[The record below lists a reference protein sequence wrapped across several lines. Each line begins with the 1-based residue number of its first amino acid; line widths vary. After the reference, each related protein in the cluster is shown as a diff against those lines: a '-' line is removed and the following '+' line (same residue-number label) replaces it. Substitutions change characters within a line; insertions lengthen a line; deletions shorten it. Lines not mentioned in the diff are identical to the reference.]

1 VQINFWP
8 QVGQMPMNSQRHQIV
23 DSLGG
28 LTFHHP
34 GAFWFG
40 AVATTVGVILHLP
53 MYIGARN
60 MGYHLAGMPMDTPM
74 LIGMFLIIAGLVS
87 SFYGLYPPSAENTA
101 RVVSRISVRALD
113 EAKLTSTHVALLVV
127 MAIAVTIDV
136 MKPTT
141 LAFVVPGMAQEY
153 GLRSPL
159 NPAGEVPVAYLPL
172 SGISGTVLGSFIWG
186 WLGDR
191 IGRRASLLLAGI
203 TFIGT
208 SICGA
213 MPSYLWNF
221 LMCFVMGLGVGGMLP
236 IAYAL
241 MAETIPARH
250 RGWLMVLIGGDVAAA
265 YIITSWL
272 ASELV
277 PQFSWRIL
285 WLLGA
290 PTGVLMILLNR
301 WIPESPRFLLANGR
315 EAEARAVMDRY
326 GAKIVEAPS
335 EPQIR
340 HDAQSGWTELFG
352 KRLFVQTAVIAMLGI
367 GVGLV
372 LFGFNLW
379 IPTNLRRL
387 GFAEVTAD
395 RMLRDSALI
404 GFPFTFV
411 VAWMYG
417 FWSSKKTLMLLT
429 TLTAAAM
436 IGLAIAGDAVVANR
450 LLLYVLLVIPIWG
463 INTVTAVL
471 SVYSSEIYP
480 TRIRSHGSGLAAG
493 ASKAGGVMIIGLVV
507 LGAATPSIAGTT
519 LIGAI
524 PMALAALGILLFGVE
539 TRNRRL
545 EEITAEESRL
555 AGAPAEH

>member
-1 VQINFWP
+1 MK
-8 QVGQMPMNSQRHQIV
+8 GR
-23 DSLGG
+23 LGREG
-28 LTFHHP
+28 ASSGGVIFHHA

-40 AVATTVGVILHLP
+40 AMATTVGVVLHLP
-53 MYIGARN
+53 MYIGARD
-60 MGYHLAGMPMDTPM
+60 MGYRLVGMPVDTPM
-74 LIGMFLIIAGLVS
+74 MIGMFLIIVGLVATL
-87 SFYGLYPPSAENTA
+87 YGLYPPSAGATA
-101 RVVSRISVRALD
+101 GVVSQIRVRALD
-113 EAKLTSTHVALLVV
+113 EAPVRGAHIGLLLV

-172 SGISGTVLGSFIWG
+172 SGITGTVLGSFLWG

-191 IGRRASLLLAGI
+191 IGRRASILFAGI
-203 TFIGT
+203 IFIGT

-213 MPSYLWNF
+213 MPDYVWNF
-221 LMCFVMGLGVGGMLP
+221 VMCFIMGLGVGGMLP
-236 IAYAL
+236 ITYAL

-265 YIITSWL
+265 YILTSWL
-272 ASELV
+272 AADLV
-277 PQFSWRIL
+277 PDFSWRIL
-285 WLLGA
+285 WLLGL
-290 PTGVLMILLNR
+290 PTGLLLIVLNR
-301 WIPESPRFLLANGR
+301 WIPESPRYLLANGR

-326 GAKIVEAPS
+326 GAKIVVDHSELEVENEVRSRWVQLFRAPLLG
-335 EPQIR
+335 
-340 HDAQSGWTELFG
+340 QS
-352 KRLFVQTAVIAMLGI
+352 VIVVLLGV

-379 IPTNLRRL
+379 IPSNLRKL

-395 RMLRDSALI
+395 RVLRDSALI
-404 GFPFTFV
+404 GFPFTFL

-417 FWSSKKTLMLLT
+417 FWSGRKTIILLT
-429 TLTAAAM
+429 TLTAAALF
-436 IGLAIAGDAVVANR
+436 GFAVAGDAVVTNR
-450 LLLYVLLVIPIWG
+450 ILLYTLLVIPIWG
-463 INTVTAVL
+463 INTVTAVI

-480 TRIRSHGSGLAAG
+480 TRIRSRGTGLAAG
-493 ASKAGGVMIIGLVV
+493 ASKAGGVMIIALVIV
-507 LGAATPSIAGTT
+507 GVATPSIAGTT

-524 PMALAALGILLFGVE
+524 PMALAAAAMFFFGFE

-545 EEITAEESRL
+545 EQITAEEFKSVT
-555 AGAPAEH
+555 AQPVQS

>member
-1 VQINFWP
+1 
-8 QVGQMPMNSQRHQIV
+8 MPV
-23 DSLGG
+23 D
-28 LTFHHP
+28 
-34 GAFWFG
+34 A
-40 AVATTVGVILHLP
+40 
-53 MYIGARN
+53 
-60 MGYHLAGMPMDTPM
+60 PM
-74 LIGMFLIIAGLVS
+74 LIGMFLVIVGFISA
-87 SFYGLYPPSAENTA
+87 FYGLYPPSAGA
-101 RVVSRISVRALD
+101 AAQLASQIRVRALD
-113 EAKLTSTHVALLVV
+113 EVPIRATHVGLLLV

-159 NPAGEVPVAYLPL
+159 NPTGDVPVAFLPL

-191 IGRRASLLLAGI
+191 IGRRASILLAGI
-203 TFIGT
+203 LFIGT
-208 SICGA
+208 SICGS
-213 MPSYLWNF
+213 MPGYVWNF
-221 LMCFVMGLGVGGMLP
+221 LMCFIMGLGVGGMLP

-250 RGWLMVLIGGDVAAA
+250 RGWLMVLIGGDIAAA

-272 ASELV
+272 AAELV

-285 WLLGA
+285 WLLGL
-290 PTGVLMILLNR
+290 PTGVLLILLNR

-326 GAKIVEAPS
+326 GARIVEERS
-335 EPQIR
+335 ELEVERDIKIGW
-340 HDAQSGWTELFG
+340 AQLFD
-352 KRLFVQTAVIAMLGI
+352 KALLSQTVVIALLGI

-395 RMLRDSALI
+395 RILRDSALI

-417 FWSSKKTLMLLT
+417 FWSSRKTIILLT

-436 IGLAIAGDAVVANR
+436 FGFALAGDAVVANQ

-480 TRIRSHGSGLAAG
+480 TRIRSHGGGLAAG
-493 ASKAGGVMIIGLVV
+493 ASKAGGVMIIALVV
-507 LGAATPSIAGTT
+507 FGVATPSLTSTA

-524 PMALAALGILLFGVE
+524 PMALAALGMLCFGVE

-545 EEITAEESRL
+545 EEITAEEFRI
-555 AGAPAEH
+555 A